1 MAIIYHVKSNVF
13 QLDGKNSTYLIGVY
27 DNKFV
32 TSLYYGKKLEILKPE
47 RLSVIRELGFSPSP
61 NDYFYQRSVSL
72 DTLPQECPSFG
83 YGDFRIPAITIE
95 QNDGSR
101 CVDLRYK
108 SYEILSEKPQ
118 ITGMPSLR
126 DDGNCDTLKITLKD
140 ELTSVEVD
148 LYYNIYNDRD
158 VITRH
163 MVIRNEG
170 NEEVRVTKAM
180 SCSFDLRDNN
190 FNFLQLVGTHC
201 EERHIE
207 TTPLRHG
214 ITKIES

>member
-108 SYEILSEKPQ
+108 SY
-118 ITGMPSLR
+118 
-126 DDGNCDTLKITLKD
+126 D
-140 ELTSVEVD
+140 
-148 LYYNIYNDRD
+148 
-158 VITRH
+158 
-163 MVIRNEG
+163 
-170 NEEVRVTKAM
+170 
-180 SCSFDLRDNN
+180 F
-190 FNFLQLVGTHC
+190 
-201 EERHIE
+201 
-207 TTPLRHG
+207 PLMQFY
-214 ITKIES
+214 